1 MRWILCFVCFL
12 FFGFSTLAQEQSPQ
26 FRFLKRRQSTQLS
39 FELINNLIVIPVWV
53 NGQKLSFLL
62 DSGVG
67 MTLLFNNARVSK
79 LYFPEKNAFK
89 LMGLGQGEALQ
100 AYLTRG
106 NTLQLGKIKA
116 SHLSLLL
123 VDENDF
129 EFAKRMGTQIDGV
142 LGHAF
147 FKDFTIKINYESQK
161 ITVYQSPLKKLHVSK
176 SQWYPL
182 TFYKDKPHIPMTFSL
197 QKGHLQKGFF
207 LIDTGSSDALWLF
220 DQRAGI
226 QKTAPTFDDYL
237 GRGIN
242 GNIFGSRGKISYVQL
257 ASEKLQRVKVAYP
270 EMENFQSIAIH
281 PQRLGSIGGEL
292 LRRFTVFMDYPNQRI
307 GLVPNRTINDPF
319 YFNLSGIELQHNG
332 VELVRKKLNNANNVM
347 TDESGNNQGIEI
359 FLRDVIRYELQ
370 NIIEVTH
377 VREGS
382 PAANAGVKVGDVL
395 DRINGR
401 KLHHLKLHQ
410 VIGLLQRKPGKKIKL
425 SLRRQGALVTLRFV
439 LQPLF
444 DDSSSDL

>member
-1 MRWILCFVCFL
+1 MRLTFHCFFV
-12 FFGFSTLAQEQSPQ
+12 FFFWCSVSAQQQSQ
-26 FRFLKRRQSTQLS
+26 DFYFLKKRKSTQLS
-39 FELINNLIVIPVWV
+39 FELINNLLVVPVWV

-67 MTLLFNNARVSK
+67 MTLLFNNARVSN
-79 LYFPEKNAFK
+79 LYFQEKNAFK
-89 LMGLGQGEALQ
+89 LTGLGQGKALK

-116 SHLSLLL
+116 DNLSILL

-147 FKDFTIKINYESQK
+147 LKDYAIKINYESQK
-161 ITVYQSPLKKLHVSK
+161 ITIFKTPKKKLNVAQ

-182 TFYKDKPHIPMTFSL
+182 TFFRDKPHIPISFSL
-197 QKGHLQKGFF
+197 RDGHLQPGYF

-220 DQRAGI
+220 DQKAGI
-226 QKTAPTFDDYL
+226 EKTPPTFEDYL

-242 GNIFGSRGKISYVQL
+242 GNIFGSRGKISFVQL
-257 ASEKLQRVKVAYP
+257 ANETLRRVKVAYP

-281 PQRLGSIGGEL
+281 PQRVGSIGGEL
-292 LRRFTVFMDYPNQRI
+292 LRRFTINLDYPNKRM
-307 GLVPNRTINDPF
+307 GLIPNRSIDAPF

-332 VELVRKKLNNANNVM
+332 VELIRKKLNNANNVL
-347 TDESGNNQGIEI
+347 TDESGNNRGIEI

-382 PAANAGVKVGDVL
+382 PAAEAGVMVGDVL

-425 SLRRQGALVTLRFV
+425 SLRRQGEPLLVRFELRS
-439 LQPLF
+439 LF
-444 DDSSSDL
+444 DGSLDF

>member
-1 MRWILCFVCFL
+1 MRLTFHCFFVL
-12 FFGFSTLAQEQSPQ
+12 FFWCSVSAQQQSQ
-26 FRFLKRRQSTQLS
+26 DFYFLKKRKSTQLS
-39 FELINNLIVIPVWV
+39 FELINNLLVVPVWV

-67 MTLLFNNARVSK
+67 MTLLFNNARVSN
-79 LYFPEKNAFK
+79 LYFQEKNAFK
-89 LMGLGQGEALQ
+89 LTGLGQGKALK

-116 SHLSLLL
+116 DNLSILL

-147 FKDFTIKINYESQK
+147 LKDYAIKINYESQK
-161 ITVYQSPLKKLHVSK
+161 ITIFKTPKKKLNVAQ

-182 TFYKDKPHIPMTFSL
+182 TFFRDKPHIPISFSL
-197 QKGHLQKGFF
+197 RDGHLQTGYF

-220 DQRAGI
+220 DQKAGI
-226 QKTAPTFDDYL
+226 EKTPPTFEDYL

-242 GNIFGSRGKISYVQL
+242 GNIFGSRGKISFVQL
-257 ASEKLQRVKVAYP
+257 ANETLRRVKVAYP

-281 PQRLGSIGGEL
+281 PQRVGSIGGEL
-292 LRRFTVFMDYPNQRI
+292 LRRFTINLVYPNKRM
-307 GLVPNRTINDPF
+307 GLIPNRSIDAPF

-332 VELVRKKLNNANNVM
+332 VELIRKKLNNANNVL
-347 TDESGNNQGIEI
+347 TDESGNNRGIEI

-382 PAANAGVKVGDVL
+382 PAAEAGVMVGDVL

-425 SLRRQGALVTLRFV
+425 SLRRQGEPLLVRFELRS
-439 LQPLF
+439 LF
-444 DDSSSDL
+444 DGSLDF